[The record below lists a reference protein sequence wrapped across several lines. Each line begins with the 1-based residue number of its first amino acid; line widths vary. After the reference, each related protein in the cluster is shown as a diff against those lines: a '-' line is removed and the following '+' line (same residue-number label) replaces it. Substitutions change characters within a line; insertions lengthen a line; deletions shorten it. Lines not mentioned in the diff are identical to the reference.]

1 MTKIWNKYP
10 FHKFIK
16 ENYSYMIILITCFL
30 TEIFIKVSDYLEDP
44 SYNKIEQLLHAF
56 EIPMFILS
64 YIFIENKIKHV
75 IKNKFIK
82 AISIISIISIVFCS
96 MQLAFFHFI
105 GYEENFD
112 IKSEVLL
119 ESTEIFFFLSMVA
132 LINFINKKF
141 LLSHILEGDRG
152 FLAKIPEHKRD
163 SIFMIKSNENYIEV
177 FFEDKIETINYRL
190 KDAIKEM
197 PANMGIQIHKSYWIN
212 KSYFKEISK
221 KNNKNYITLT
231 NSLEIPIGGTFLA
244 LIKENF
250 KKI

>member
-1 MTKIWNKYP
+1 
-10 FHKFIK
+10 
-16 ENYSYMIILITCFL
+16 
-30 TEIFIKVSDYLEDP
+30 
-44 SYNKIEQLLHAF
+44 
-56 EIPMFILS
+56 
-64 YIFIENKIKHV
+64 
-75 IKNKFIK
+75 
-82 AISIISIISIVFCS
+82 
-96 MQLAFFHFI
+96 
-105 GYEENFD
+105 
-112 IKSEVLL
+112 
-119 ESTEIFFFLSMVA
+119 MVA